1 MQHPRLTLLAI
12 VSFYAERVV
21 SASCKASTIRKALPD
36 LLGVEIKDVKAEEV
50 LQWNEYATSAPT
62 VPFLPVQ
69 PKPIDFCDVTVTYGH
84 NGHGDEIN
92 VKVWLPL
99 KDEDWNGRFL
109 GQGGLGWAAG
119 NVGALAGGVGMG
131 YATADSD
138 TGHTYNGHPADVA
151 LSSTSWAFTGKGNV
165 NLHALQNFGYRALEE
180 LTLLAKSVTET
191 YYAKDIAY
199 SYWQGCSTG
208 GRQGLTMA
216 QRFPTLYNGI
226 LAAAPAINWVT
237 FLITEYYAHVRMSS
251 LNYHPPACEL
261 LAIRDFAITAC
272 DDLDGVRDGIIAAPG
287 DCTFSPFSVVGEP
300 YTCDGEDRKITPQA
314 AEIAAVV
321 WSGPNNTDGN
331 PIWYGLSPDSLL
343 PGADPLYK
351 GLARTTCS
359 PSSTDASDCKSD
371 PFPISADWIRN
382 WILRD
387 PSYDLSSIDT
397 DSKFL
402 DILKI
407 SQDEYHSLMDSA
419 IPDLRTFKSS
429 GGKILTWHGLA
440 DQLIPPNGTI
450 DYHERVAAA
459 STSSSSSSSG
469 GGGIKDFMRH
479 FEVPGLAHCFGGPG
493 PFPLTAFNSLVEWV
507 EKGVAPEK
515 LGTVQLPGMDGSP
528 PEVVRG
534 RVVCAWPRVG
544 VWDGVGDVNEEGSWR
559 CEEGFPGGLVG
570 GEGGGHDEL

>member
-1 MQHPRLTLLAI
+1 
-12 VSFYAERVV
+12 
-21 SASCKASTIRKALPD
+21 
-36 LLGVEIKDVKAEEV
+36 
-50 LQWNEYATSAPT
+50 
-62 VPFLPVQ
+62 
-69 PKPIDFCDVTVTYGH
+69 
-84 NGHGDEIN
+84 
-92 VKVWLPL
+92 
-99 KDEDWNGRFL
+99 
-109 GQGGLGWAAG
+109 
-119 NVGALAGGVGMG
+119 MG

-165 NLHALQNFGYRALEE
+165 NHHALQNFGYRALEE

-251 LNYHPPACEL
+251 LSYHPPACEL

-287 DCTFSPFSVVGEP
+287 DCTFSPFSVVGQP
-300 YTCDGEDRKITPQA
+300 YTCDGEDRNITPEA
-314 AEIAAVV
+314 AEIAAVT
-321 WSGPNNTDGN
+321 WNGPHDAHGKS
-331 PIWYGLSPDSLL
+331 IWYGLTRDSLL

-351 GLARTTCS
+351 GLARTICS
-359 PSSTDASDCKSD
+359 PSNHARDCASD
-371 PFPISADWIRN
+371 PFPVSADWIRN

-387 PSYDLSSIDT
+387 PEYNLSTIDT
-397 DSKFL
+397 DAKFL
-402 DILKI
+402 SLLKT
-407 SQDEYHSLMDSA
+407 SRDEYHSLMDSA
-419 IPDLRTFKSS
+419 IPDLHAFKHS

-440 DQLIPPNGTI
+440 DQLIPPNGTT
-450 DYHERVAAA
+450 DYHERVAAH
-459 STSSSSSSSG
+459 TPG
-469 GGGIKDFMRH
+469 ERRDFMRH
-479 FEVPGLAHCFGGPG
+479 FEVPGVAHCFGGPG

-507 EKGVAPEK
+507 EKGNAPEK
-515 LGTVQLPGMDGSP
+515 LSTVQLPGLDGSP

-534 RVVCAWPRVG
+534 RVVCAWPEVG
-544 VWDGVGDVNEEGSWR
+544 VWDGVGDVNEESSWR
-559 CEEGFPGGLVG
+559 CAEGFPGGLMG
-570 GEGGGHDEL
+570 GEGGHDEL